1 MKNLNY
7 IINATLGVAVIILF
21 VLHFVDRPKSDPPAV
36 IPATDDEIIT
46 HLPVAF
52 VNLDTLLQK
61 YDYAVELNEAI
72 LRREENVRA
81 SINQQAAALESEAM
95 DFRRKL
101 ENNAFLTRER
111 AEQEQQRLLRKEQ
124 EIKTYESRQ
133 TQDLLNEHQRLTA
146 QLRDTLLSQL
156 REFNTARGY
165 RIIFSNTAQDNII
178 LADDVYD
185 ITDDFVKHINRRAL
199 SPSITK

>member
-7 IINATLGVAVIILF
+7 IIHAALAAAIIILF
-21 VLHFVDRPKSDPPAV
+21 VLHFVDRPQPEPPAV

-46 HLPVAF
+46 HLPVAY
-52 VNLDTLLQK
+52 VNLDTLLQQ
-61 YDYAVELNEAI
+61 YHYAVELNEAI

-81 SINQQAAALESEAM
+81 SLNQQASALEAEAM

-124 EIKTYESRQ
+124 DIKAYENRQ
-133 TQDLLNEHQRLTA
+133 TQDLLSEHQRLTA
-146 QLRDTLLSQL
+146 ELRDTILSQL
-156 REFNTARGY
+156 KQFNSSRGY
-165 RIIFSNTAQDNII
+165 RIIFSNTSKDNII

-185 ITDDFVKHINRRAL
+185 ITNDFVTHLNRRTL
-199 SPSITK
+199 SPSVMK